1 MTRHNARHPETGRFA
16 PKVPD
21 AASVDNV
28 SGDPVGEHDEP
39 GDQTHYEVHDFAR
52 GPVSHWLPHR
62 RAVMVDA
69 ETGEHIADVPEHI
82 MRALVPE
89 ERTAAHPTAAAG
101 DPMATF
107 LMGGDQP
114 EVGIVHPRDP
124 WHPRRLRP
132 ASRGQGRVR
141 MRQDPGAG
149 LFAQLKGC
157 LGMRKKGVHDAEK
170 GDTKG

>member
-82 MRALVPE
+82 MRALVPGSVPP
-89 ERTAAHPTAAAG
+89 RTRPPPLVTLWRLSSWVVTNRKSALCTPATHGTPAG
-101 DPMATF
+101 SGP
-107 LMGGDQP
+107 
-114 EVGIVHPRDP
+114 H
-124 WHPRRLRP
+124 
-132 ASRGQGRVR
+132 
-141 MRQDPGAG
+141 PGARAG
-149 LFAQLKGC
+149 YGC
-157 LGMRKKGVHDAEK
+157 ARTRAPVSLPS
-170 GDTKG
+170 